1 MKQIIGKKQ
10 TSSNDDFVKAWNEI
24 ESLVSLQEA
33 QALVDHAVADI
44 RKQTA
49 GKRAGYAWSGG
60 KDSLALQYVCEKA
73 CITDCVIGIASKLE
87 YPQFLA
93 WIKENSPKGLAV
105 WDNAKLDLQWLA
117 KHQDMLFPTDS
128 KKAAQWFHI
137 IQHRAQAWFFKE
149 KHLEVICL
157 GRRTQDGNYTG
168 GKGQNCYTD
177 RNGVTRLSP
186 IADWKHEEVL
196 AVIHY
201 FMGRNIPPIYD
212 WKNGFTVGTGVWAA
226 RQWCGSVQ
234 NGWQE
239 VYGIAPQIV
248 EEAAQYIESA
258 KQFLNAK

>member
-1 MKQIIGKKQ
+1 M
-10 TSSNDDFVKAWNEI
+10 SRE
-24 ESLVSLQEA
+24 EA

-73 CITDCVIGIASKLE
+73 GITDCVIGIASKLE

-186 IADWKHEEVL
+186 IANWKHEEVL

-201 FMGRNIPPIYD
+201 FMGRNMPPIYD

>member
-24 ESLVSLQEA
+24 ESLVSREEA

-73 CITDCVIGIASKLE
+73 GITDCVIGIASKLE

-105 WDNAKLDLQWLA
+105 WDNAKLDLQWLS

-128 KKAAQWFHI
+128 RKAAQWFHI

-201 FMGRNIPPIYD
+201 FMGRNMPPSPS
-212 WKNGFTVGTGVWAA
+212 NG
-226 RQWCGSVQ
+226 R
-234 NGWQE
+234 
-239 VYGIAPQIV
+239 P
-248 EEAAQYIESA
+248 
-258 KQFLNAK
+258 